1 MLDVMP
7 PRSTRVHGV
16 ARARQTRSGAVGS
29 TRGVDT
35 GDCGPRHALIFDAF
49 LTTLCLEDKVL
60 AAVMSSFTC
69 MSTRPTWRSPR
80 LQIVPSIMVDG
91 SVKWF
96 DVRITYTTVR
106 ATDASDERER
116 PHGRIF
122 PGTGEALSTLL
133 DTRLDTLFFVTCE

>member
-1 MLDVMP
+1 M
-7 PRSTRVHGV
+7 
-16 ARARQTRSGAVGS
+16 
-29 TRGVDT
+29 DT
-35 GDCGPRHALIFDAF
+35 GDCGPAPHALILDAF

-80 LQIVPSIMVDG
+80 LQIVPTIMVDG

-122 PGTGEALSTLL
+122 RRGKGVLIALLAS
-133 DTRLDTLFFVTCE
+133 RSRARAARPR